1 MFKFYIKI
9 YIGSILNTYCLIAK
23 NNSTEIFIF
32 LNYLW
37 VKVLRVFM
45 FLYRLY
51 WGWKKWGSIV
61 TLTNISISQFFL
73 GQLLEY
79 QRFHFPT
86 LDLRIWNSPSW
97 DHLKW
102 CPKMKGFDPHPAFT
116 LERVWLKPNPLWRV
130 LMGCI
135 QLWQASADFKDP

>member
-9 YIGSILNTYCLIAK
+9 YIGLILNTYCLIAK

-86 LDLRIWNSPSW
+86 LDLPIWNSPIRTARVIARW
-97 DHLKW
+97 KIVFQFMPEELWTNDKLK
-102 CPKMKGFDPHPAFT
+102 CTDILSLFSIK
-116 LERVWLKPNPLWRV
+116 
-130 LMGCI
+130 
-135 QLWQASADFKDP
+135 